1 MGLSRNSL
9 KYANL
14 RKRVSRINN
23 SFQTTDESMKRQTFS
38 WKIFFFTN
46 LRSSE
51 LRRIK
56 SVRGECEKIWT

>member
-51 LRRIK
+51 LHRIK